1 MKIGL
6 SYSRC
11 VRDIVEG
18 RVNISNVLVII
29 AGTDFDPS
37 IDEQW
42 LNIWQGYTERN
53 VWSPPEWADYADAD
67 QELFRRV
74 SLDLYHGGKLHQPRK
89 FGIRGQGF
97 PYHWLEA
104 VLPDTELEKHPAVRD
119 AWDRFNV
126 VAGLSGVKLDPNF
139 SSFS

>member
-6 SYSRC
+6 SFSRC

-18 RVNISNVLVII
+18 RVDMNNVLVII
-29 AGTDFDPS
+29 ARTDFDPG

-42 LNIWQGYTERN
+42 LNIWQRYTERN
-53 VWSPPEWADYADAD
+53 GWSPAEWADYTDTD
-67 QELFRRV
+67 QELFRQV
-74 SLDLYHGGKLHQPRK
+74 SLDLYRGGKLHQPRK
-89 FGIRGQGF
+89 FGIRAQGF

-104 VLPDTELEKHPAVRD
+104 VLPDTELTKFPAVRD

-126 VAGLSGVKLDPNF
+126 VAGLTGVKLDPNF
-139 SSFS
+139 NSFS